1 MKKRDEPTGGL
12 RKLARVLA
20 LGLLCSLAGC
30 ATAPPAEMGEF
41 DEGQARTLA
50 DAGDF
55 RAAAAEYE
63 RMADDDRQNR
73 AALLLRAAE
82 SLREEGDWA
91 AVNEVV
97 SRIQRKRLTES
108 QLLRLELLLVEQSL
122 ARNDVEGAWARLES
136 LPEARQPGART
147 RQLELRAQALA
158 ARGDL
163 LSAARVRV
171 GIAPLLDAN
180 QRRSNERDLV
190 AVLARMPASDLQ
202 RHFNELPVE
211 DPLRPYLEQ
220 ALRTL
225 GSAPVRRLPQPT
237 RSVGSL
243 LPGSGGEWQREGA
256 VPVER
261 LALLVP
267 LTGPLAGAGR
277 AVRDG
282 VLAAHFADPGARTHI
297 DIIDT
302 GLTPSSA
309 VEAYVDAVTRGAQR
323 VIGPLQRDQVAAVF
337 AQPQLPVP
345 VLALNSGE
353 SDAPPP
359 QGNHVFGLAPEEEG
373 AALAQ
378 RLVQRGLRAPLL
390 IVNRE
395 DWSQRASQ
403 AIAAHLELDGATPAA
418 RHEVPTGVDYS
429 AILDGVSAHA
439 FDSVVMALRP
449 QQTRLLAAQW
459 RERGLPVHPW
469 LATSH
474 VYSGSPNR
482 NLDRDLEGIEF
493 ADAPWLAGVSAGL
506 PARQALKQQL
516 SSAESAP
523 RLFAFGMDAYRVVPF
538 LDWLGAHP
546 DAYLDGA
553 SGQLTVDS
561 AGRVRRLPAWLR
573 FVDGQPRSTDGALVA
588 Q

>member
-1 MKKRDEPTGGL
+1 MKRRDQINRGL
-12 RKLARVLA
+12 RVLFRVLT
-20 LGLLCSLAGC
+20 LSLVCWLVGC
-30 ATAPPAEMGEF
+30 ATAPPSEMGEF

-50 DAGDF
+50 EAGDF
-55 RAAAAEYE
+55 RAAAAEYQ
-63 RMADDDRQNR
+63 RMADDDRPNR

-91 AVNEVV
+91 AVSEVI
-97 SRIQRKRLTES
+97 SRIQRNRLTAN
-108 QLLRLELLLVEQSL
+108 QLLRLDLLLVEQSL
-122 ARNDVEGAWARLES
+122 ARNDIDGAWARIQS

-147 RQLELRAQALA
+147 RQLELRAQTLA

-163 LSAARVRV
+163 LGAARVRV
-171 GIAPLLDAN
+171 EIAPLLDAN

-190 AVLARMPASDLQ
+190 AVLARMPAGDLQ
-202 RHFNELPVE
+202 RHFNEIPVE

-267 LTGPLAGAGR
+267 LIGPLAAAGR

-282 VLAAHFADPGARTHI
+282 VLAAHFANPGARTRI
-297 DIIDT
+297 DIIDS
-302 GLTPSSA
+302 GLTPASA

-323 VIGPLQRDQVAAVF
+323 VLGPLPRDQVAAVF

-345 VLALNSGE
+345 LLALNSGE

-378 RLVQRGLRAPLL
+378 RLGQKGLRAPLL

-403 AIAAHLELDGATPAA
+403 AIASHLEIDDARPAA
-418 RHEVPTGVDYS
+418 RIALPTGVDYS
-429 AILDGVSAHA
+429 SILDGVSAHA
-439 FDSVVMALRP
+439 FDSVVLALRP
-449 QQTRLLAAQW
+449 QQARLLVAQW
-459 RERGLPVHPW
+459 RERGLPVQPW

-474 VYSGSPNR
+474 VYSGSPDR
-482 NLDRDLEGIEF
+482 NLDRDLESIEF
-493 ADAPWLAGVSAGL
+493 ADAPWLAGVSAAL
-506 PARQALKQQL
+506 PARQTLKQQL

-538 LDWLGAHP
+538 LAWLGANP

-561 AGRVRRLPAWLR
+561 VGRVRRLPAWLR